1 MLRYFSDLIFDV
13 GMHTGIDTEF
23 YLRKGFRVVAV
34 EANSEL
40 TTRANQKFHQE
51 IADGRLVIIPK
62 AIASRPGMVNFW
74 FNQTNDEWSSL
85 AQEYVSRNARVGA
98 PSSAR
103 AVPAVLF
110 SDLLRDHGI
119 PYYLKIDIEGADHLC
134 LESLHDFECR
144 PPFVSVETS
153 GTNDFGYTFQLL
165 AHLYLLGY
173 RHFKLVNQYMLHTYI
188 LPNPPREGEFV
199 EYRFPRNASSG
210 PFGEETPGPW
220 VSIEAIIE
228 KYRGILRLQ
237 NRYTVQAK
245 RFRPVL
251 SLLYYRLHGL
261 FRREPVGWY
270 DIHAKF
276 DPGDE
281 HPDAGLDLKSSS

>member
-1 MLRYFSDLIFDV
+1 MLRYFPDLIFDV
-13 GMHTGIDTEF
+13 GMHTGVDTEF

-34 EANSEL
+34 EANSDL
-40 TTRANQKFHQE
+40 TTQAKQKFDRD
-51 IADGRLVIIPK
+51 IAAGRLVIIPK
-62 AIASRPGMVNFW
+62 AIASKPGLVNFW
-74 FNQTNDEWSSL
+74 LNQTNDEWSSL
-85 AQEYVSRNARVGA
+85 TQEYVRRNARVGA
-98 PSSAR
+98 ASTAT
-103 AVPAVLF
+103 AVPAVRF

-134 LESLHDFECR
+134 LESLHEFEYR
-144 PPFVSVETS
+144 PPFISVETS

-173 RHFKLVNQYMLHTYI
+173 RQFKLVNQYMHHRYT

-199 EYRFPRNASSG
+199 EYRFPKNASSG

-228 KYRGILRLQ
+228 KYRKILCLQ
-237 NRYTVQAK
+237 DRYTVQAK
-245 RFRPVL
+245 RFRPAL
-251 SLLYYRLHGL
+251 SLLYYRLHDL

-270 DIHAKF
+270 DIHAKYE
-276 DPGDE
+276 PGGE
-281 HPDAGLDLKSSS
+281 HADVGLDLKRPS